1 MNSCGMYDFS
11 GEYAFKIGFP
21 AKSGVSGAL
30 LIVIPNVMGICIWS
44 PKLDELGNS
53 VRGVE
58 FSKKLGERFSFHNY
72 DSLINN
78 SEKKDPRRHKY
89 ESKMDNVINLIYA
102 ASCGDIDEIKRIEA
116 KGVDLNVSDYDG
128 RTALHLA
135 ASEGQFEVVDYLIK
149 RKVNVNAKDRWGG
162 TPLKD
167 AKKSNHVDICNK
179 IEKYLSK

>member
-1 MNSCGMYDFS
+1 
-11 GEYAFKIGFP
+11 
-21 AKSGVSGAL
+21 
-30 LIVIPNVMGICIWS
+30 
-44 PKLDELGNS
+44 
-53 VRGVE
+53 
-58 FSKKLGERFSFHNY
+58 
-72 DSLINN
+72 
-78 SEKKDPRRHKY
+78 
-89 ESKMDNVINLIYA
+89 MDNVINLIYA

-167 AKKSNHVDICNK
+167 AKKSNHTDICNK
-179 IEKYLSK
+179 IEKYLTK